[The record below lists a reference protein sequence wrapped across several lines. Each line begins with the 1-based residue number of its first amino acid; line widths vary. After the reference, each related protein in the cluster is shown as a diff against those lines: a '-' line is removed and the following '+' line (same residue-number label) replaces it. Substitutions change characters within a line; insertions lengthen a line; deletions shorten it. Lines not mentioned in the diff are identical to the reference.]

1 MNTVKIMFIQPNW
14 PAPKNIKALTTTREN
29 GVSAAPYDSFNLAND
44 IGDDPK
50 NVRANRDKLINTLN
64 LTSEPVWLKQIHSNK
79 VIDLNKNHLKDADGS
94 YVAVKNIPSPICAI
108 TTADCLPILICNK
121 QGTEIAALHA
131 GWRGLFNGIIE
142 SGLSKFKS
150 CSKDLLVWFGPAIGP
165 NVFEV
170 GEEVREQFIHL
181 DENLKEAF
189 KAKKEKYL
197 MNIYLIAKKKL
208 NAMGVHNIYG
218 GDLCTYSDEKR
229 FFSYRRNNPTGRM
242 ASLIW
247 VAN

>member
-1 MNTVKIMFIQPNW
+1 MFILPNW
-14 PAPKNIKALTTTREN
+14 PTPKNVKALTTTREN
-29 GVSAAPYDSFNLAND
+29 GVSAAPYDSFNLAVHV
-44 IGDDPK
+44 GDDPK
-50 NVRANRDKLINTLN
+50 NVRTNREKLINTLN
-64 LTSEPVWLKQIHSNK
+64 LTSEPVWLNQTHSKK
-79 VIDLNKNHLKDADGS
+79 VIELNENCLKDADGS
-94 YVAVKNIPSPICAI
+94 YVNVKNIPSPICAVL
-108 TTADCLPILICNK
+108 TADCLPILICNK

-150 CSKDLLVWFGPAIGP
+150 SPDDLFVWFGPAIGP

-170 GEEVREQFIHL
+170 GEEVREQFVTL
-181 DENLKEAF
+181 DRTLAPAF
-189 KAKKEKYL
+189 KPKKEKYL

-208 NAMGVHNIYG
+208 NALGVNNIYG

-247 VAN
+247 VI